1 MPPIELLGIY
11 LHLARASEKRKRP
24 YVRGRLLVL
33 AGALAA
39 HMRLPR
45 IAALCRQIVLAEN
58 PNHLLA
64 RWPSLGQAY
73 QQPEFQTLLQQLQH
87 HYSPEY
93 SERLLHNL
101 GMQAD
106 GERTAYFSDE
116 EYAASLLGT
125 SPQRLAQEFG
135 DFDDPA

>member
-33 AGALAA
+33 AAALAA
-39 HMRLPR
+39 QMRLPR
-45 IAALCRQIVLAEN
+45 VAALCRRMVLADN
-58 PNHLLA
+58 SNHLLA
-64 RWPSLGQAY
+64 RWPSLDQAS
-73 QQPEFQTLLQQLQH
+73 QDPEFQTLLQQLQK

-101 GMQAD
+101 GIQAA
-106 GERTAYFSDE
+106 GERRAYFSDE
-116 EYAASLLGT
+116 EYAAALLGT
-125 SPQRLAQEFG
+125 SPRHLGDEFG
-135 DFDDPA
+135 DLDDPA